1 MATTKFSRLR
11 GEVTPERRAR
21 LDTIKAA
28 MIDAERLAVVRA
40 GRGMTQVELAAAL
53 GQTQGHI
60 SRIEKRTDLYL
71 STLRA
76 YVEALGGELEVTAV
90 FDHDERHLIAIG

>member
-1 MATTKFSRLR
+1 MATKKFSTIR

-28 MIDAERLAVVRA
+28 MIDAERLAAVRA
-40 GRGMTQVELAAAL
+40 GRGMTQVDLARTL

-60 SRIEKRTDLYL
+60 SRIESRNDLYL

-90 FDHDERHLIAIG
+90 FDDERHLIAVG

>member
-11 GEVTPERRAR
+11 GDVSPERRAR

-28 MIDAERLAVVRA
+28 MVEAERLAAVRA

-53 GQTQGHI
+53 GRTQGQVSH
-60 SRIEKRTDLYL
+60 IEKRDDLYL

-76 YVEALGGELEVTAV
+76 YVEALGGQLEVTAV
-90 FDHDERHLIAIG
+90 FEGDERHAIAIG

>member
-1 MATTKFSRLR
+1 MATKKFSAIR
-11 GEVTPERRAR
+11 GEVSTDRRAR

-28 MIDAERLAVVRA
+28 MIDAERLAAVRA
-40 GRGMTQVELAAAL
+40 GRGMTQVDLARAL

-60 SRIEKRTDLYL
+60 SRIEGRSDLYL

-76 YVEALGGELEVTAV
+76 YAEALGGELEVAIV
-90 FDHDERHLIAIG
+90 FEDGERHPVAMG

>member
-1 MATTKFSRLR
+1 MATTKFSEIR

-28 MIDAERLAVVRA
+28 MIDAERLAAVRA
-40 GRGMTQVELAAAL
+40 RRGMTQVELAAAL
-53 GQTQGHI
+53 GRSQGQV
-60 SRIEKRTDLYL
+60 SQIERRDDLYL

-76 YVEALGGELEVTAV
+76 YVEALGGTLEVAAV
-90 FDHDERHLIAIG
+90 FDDERTPIAIG